1 MDFSLLLDQMSDIT
15 TKYIANKQNVSEIGF
30 NIFTIVSDLYYR
42 ENFHSDIIQFFLD
55 PDGEH
60 GEKHLFLNL
69 FLGLLPN
76 VDKCNYKDAT
86 VKKEVDASYKGKKGR
101 IDILIKDDTTR
112 KAIIIENKIHD
123 ANNMSN
129 QIPRYY
135 YSLKSK
141 GYDVEA
147 IVYIPLDKFKNP
159 YEGWENSDEKIKNL
173 ITIIPAYDYD
183 SFNLVDNWIIPCC
196 KANVASQEVKYVLQQ
211 YSKLIKFLYTD
222 AMDTKALE
230 DFYSVL
236 RKENN
241 MEIAV
246 CINEL
251 CNQLPNYI
259 MNKIYSKYQ
268 KKCAPFDEVAKE
280 ELKSRFIID
289 FYNAKIGDQTFNLA
303 IERGDNITD
312 KEYFW
317 VYLHNVSEAKMKN
330 TREFLKGLS
339 FINDFKD
346 LEPGSYSLV
355 LTRFSILEEQKLCLF
370 IDNLLTELK
379 ALNISYK

>member
-42 ENFHSDIIQFFLD
+42 ENFHSDIIQSFLD

-60 GEKHLFLNL
+60 GEGYLFLNL
-69 FLGLLPN
+69 FLELLPKI
-76 VDKCNYKDAT
+76 DKCNFKEAT
-86 VKKEVDASYKGKKGR
+86 VIKEFAANYKGKEGR

-173 ITIIPAYDYD
+173 ITVIPAYDYD
-183 SFNLVDNWIIPCC
+183 SFNLVDNWIIPCS

-211 YSKLIKFLYTD
+211 YSKLIKFLYTN

-230 DFYSVL
+230 DFYQNLKSGD
-236 RKENN
+236 NY
-241 MEIAV
+241 
-246 CINEL
+246 NEL
-251 CNQLPNYI
+251 LTLQDLLNQMPDFLIKRLKLRYQDNERCKPFEG
-259 MNKIYSKYQ
+259 SGLERKY
-268 KKCAPFDEVAKE
+268 CVA
-280 ELKSRFIID
+280 
-289 FYNAKIGDQTFNLA
+289 FYNA
-303 IERGDNITD
+303 NIS
-312 KEYFW
+312 EQFINM
-317 VYLHNVSEAKMKN
+317 NVSYENGFWISLFVVERTQDKQDIKKTLSKVISLQDFDYDDSLFGISKKM
-330 TREFLKGLS
+330 
-339 FINDFKD
+339 
-346 LEPGSYSLV
+346 
-355 LTRFSILEEQKLCLF
+355 FSPIQEDELFEF
-370 IDNLLTELK
+370 IDGLLQELTQ
-379 ALNISYK
+379 L